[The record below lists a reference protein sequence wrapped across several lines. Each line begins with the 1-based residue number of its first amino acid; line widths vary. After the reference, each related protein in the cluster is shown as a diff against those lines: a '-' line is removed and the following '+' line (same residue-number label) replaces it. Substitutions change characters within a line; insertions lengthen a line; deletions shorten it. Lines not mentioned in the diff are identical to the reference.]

1 MVGILG
7 IILLQLATGGIGGF
21 LVGYALRRILP
32 SNANENR
39 LKKDGRSGER

>member
-1 MVGILG
+1 MVRILAT
-7 IILLQLATGGIGGF
+7 IILQLVIGGIEGF

-39 LKKDGRSGER
+39 LKKDGGGSER